1 MEFIGTDLKYRF
13 TSEGAFSFND
23 NEWDMVFSVGSKTA
37 TMTKRNVQGGYQLSC
52 DAENM
57 GCKPLSDG
65 SWAFLIDSSYFG
77 AGRLMAVL
85 YARIPDGDLDP
96 TATFPTLDSI
106 RQEVRRYSL
115 ETLCSL

>member
-13 TSEGAFSFND
+13 TSDGAFSFSSM
-23 NEWDMVFSVGSKTA
+23 EWDMVFSVGSKSV
-37 TMTKRNVQGGYQLSC
+37 TMTKRNVEGGYQLACS
-52 DAENM
+52 AENM

-65 SWAFLIDSSYFG
+65 SWAFLIDTSYFG

-85 YARIPDGDLDP
+85 YARIPDADLDA
-96 TATFPTLDSI
+96 TATFPTLDGE